1 MRYPLSF
8 ALVNNDKASFQILIS
23 SITESND
30 QSFKALVVF
39 CTGLVS
45 HIIVFFLFSK
55 NDIKIDVHR
64 FLKKS
69 DVQSVYLWRAEY
81 V

>member
-1 MRYPLSF
+1 MRYPLSVAF
-8 ALVNNDKASFQILIS
+8 VNNGKTSFQVLIS
-23 SITESND
+23 SITERND

-45 HIIVFFLFSK
+45 HITVFFLFSK
-55 NDIKIDVHR
+55 NDIKIELHR

-69 DVQSVYLWRAEY
+69 DVQSIYGWRAEY

>member
-23 SITESND
+23 SITERND
-30 QSFKALVVF
+30 QPFRTLVVF

-55 NDIKIDVHR
+55 NDIKIDLHR

-69 DVQSVYLWRAEY
+69 DVQSLYVWRAEY

>member
-8 ALVNNDKASFQILIS
+8 AHSNSVKTSFQILIS

-39 CTGLVS
+39 CTDLVS

-55 NDIKIDVHR
+55 NDIKIDLHR

-69 DVQSVYLWRAEY
+69 DVQSIYVWRVEY